1 MPELPEVETVRRG
14 LAPVMEGALIRQA
27 ELRRPD
33 LRFPFPPAFSE
44 ALKDRRVV
52 SLGRRAKYLLID
64 LEGGDVVIAHLGMS
78 GSFRVEGPALE
89 TEAPGDFHMPRSKDV
104 RHDHVVFHLETP
116 EGERRVV
123 YNDPRRFGFMDLA
136 RRENLSAHAFF
147 RDLGA
152 EPTGNTLDA
161 DYIAAKFRGRQTPLK
176 SALLDQK
183 NIAGLG
189 NIYVCEALWR
199 AHLSPERL
207 AGSLVTA
214 AGKPKKELVVLT
226 EAIREVIADAIA
238 AGGSTLRDHIRADG
252 SLGYFQH
259 SFSVYDRE
267 KQPCRTPG
275 CTGTIGR
282 IVQSGRSTFQCAA
295 CQN

>member
-14 LAPVMEGALIRQA
+14 LAPVMEGATIRRA

-44 ALKDRRVV
+44 AVSGRRVV

-64 LEGGDVVIAHLGMS
+64 IDGGDVVIAHLGMS
-78 GSFRVEGPALE
+78 GSFRVEGAEP
-89 TEAPGDFHMPRSKDV
+89 PGDFHIPRSKDA

-116 EGERRVV
+116 EGERRVI

-136 RRENLSAHAFF
+136 RREDIAAHAFF

-176 SALLDQK
+176 AALLDQK

-207 AGSLVTA
+207 AGSLVTPT
-214 AGKPKKELVVLT
+214 GRPKKELVYLT
-226 EAIREVIADAIA
+226 EAIRQVIADAIE

-267 KQPCRTPG
+267 KEPCRTPG
-275 CTGTIGR
+275 CAGTIGR
-282 IVQSGRSTFQCAA
+282 IVQSGRSTFYCAA
-295 CQN
+295 CQK